1 MKWFKSFT
9 VIDIGYVLSKE
20 ALRRFVEIGLEDPV
34 KCDPNEAPEDVEI
47 GIYLCA
53 FSNSFALISYKYRI
67 L

>member
-34 KCDPNEAPEDVEI
+34 NCDPNEAPEDVEI

-53 FSNSFALISYKYRI
+53 F
-67 L
+67 